1 MSIISAIFLLFIVLD
16 PIGNIPCYL
25 SVLKD
30 VDCAKRQTII
40 IRESLIA
47 LVILML
53 FMFTGKYILQ
63 LLQVS
68 QSSLGIAGGIVL
80 FLIAIKMIFSSS
92 SELFNHN
99 SEKEEPLVVPLA
111 VPLVAGPSSISAV
124 ILMMA
129 REPARWI
136 DWLIALICA
145 WIISGVILLFS
156 EKIGRIAGN
165 RALIAVERLMGILL
179 TVVSVEMIIVGIRQ
193 SFCLGGG
200 T

>member
-1 MSIISAIFLLFIVLD
+1 MAIISAIFLLFIVLD

-30 VDCAKRQTII
+30 VDCTKRQAII
-40 IRESLIA
+40 VRESLIA
-47 LVILML
+47 LAILML

-92 SELFNHN
+92 SELFANH
-99 SEKEEPLVVPLA
+99 SEKEPLVVPLA

-129 REPARWI
+129 REPTRWI

-145 WIISGVILLFS
+145 WMISGIILLFS
-156 EKIGRIAGN
+156 EKIGRFAGN
-165 RALIAVERLMGILL
+165 RALVAVERLMGILL

-193 SFCLGGG
+193 SFCLDG

>member
-1 MSIISAIFLLFIVLD
+1 MTIYSAAIMLFLVMD
-16 PIGNIPCYL
+16 PFGNTPVFL
-25 SVLKD
+25 SVLSH
-30 VDCAKRQTII
+30 VDPERRGKII
-40 IRESLIA
+40 IRELLIA
-47 LVILML
+47 LTFLIFFLFFGKFILAGMHITEPA
-53 FMFTGKYILQ
+53 M
-63 LLQVS
+63 
-68 QSSLGIAGGIVL
+68 GIAGGTIL

-92 SELFNHN
+92 SELFSHN